1 MTLSKRLE
9 AALDNLARRESGRLV
24 EEQLMD
30 CHSPERARNLAAGPL
45 VLPEELQQPDRRE
58 LDDAVFEMLGVSDSG
73 ERNELIDRLY
83 EATSQHFRDIRV
95 VEIEKMEQ
103 RAKSEGTRLNV
114 HDLAADIWDTVELND
129 SLSVVQWLTES
140 PQADVWVDVPEERPA
155 ILRDSPL
162 FPDHTVYFGRSLK
175 EQVHCESRS
184 QAHLVLYLA
193 ELGVSGRLRISSG
206 AEFSK
211 DLLGQLKARLGE
223 ASTAF
228 SELVKSRTG
237 DSNIRAQLLDVLKLW
252 FVHGRDEET
261 HHQR

>member
-1 MTLSKRLE
+1 
-9 AALDNLARRESGRLV
+9 
-24 EEQLMD
+24 
-30 CHSPERARNLAAGPL
+30 
-45 VLPEELQQPDRRE
+45 
-58 LDDAVFEMLGVSDSG
+58 
-73 ERNELIDRLY
+73 
-83 EATSQHFRDIRV
+83 
-95 VEIEKMEQ
+95 MEQ

-193 ELGVSGRLRISSG
+193 ELGVSGRLRISRG

-228 SELVKSRTG
+228 SELVKSRTE